1 MLYNIYNI
9 YIMYIY
15 IYIICIY
22 SSCLVQ
28 IIALY
33 TPVIYTYYKNIGN
46 QNISYY

>member
-1 MLYNIYNI
+1 MH
-9 YIMYIY
+9 IY

-46 QNISYY
+46 QKYIILLKYQHIVN